1 MIENASSRSA
11 VGHRPSGTGGQN
23 PPRRPEA
30 PAGNPVRL
38 RWRRWP
44 AGAAWAA
51 AVWSLAYG
59 GLGLY
64 WAAGGAGF
72 PFGAGNDPQAQAF
85 SIFAGVRAELAAP
98 VIAALGL
105 VGALV
110 ALVMARAGG
119 GGRGALRPA
128 LLAFAWAAAAVLLV
142 VVPDARALVAVA
154 YAPVVLLGAP
164 FDWPPGDYRAAIP
177 WPVLNQFL
185 CVAGGAAWA
194 AAAVAYQR
202 RTRLAPGEGDRPG
215 DEVHWTTP
223 AAAARW
229 GRWATAV
236 AAAVPLVYAATRGAW
251 ALGIPLGLSEEFLRR
266 GQAEG
271 TWGAGASLAA
281 VAVAGSLL
289 TLGLVQRWGEV
300 FPRWVPFLAGKP
312 VPPALA
318 IVPATLIAVLVTNAG
333 LTFWRKTLLGTTVF
347 SLTGGDWAALL
358 PELLW
363 PLWGAALGAAA
374 LAYHLRR
381 RRRAAIAR
389 QPA

>member
-1 MIENASSRSA
+1 MVEDARSR
-11 VGHRPSGTGGQN
+11 V
-23 PPRRPEA
+23 
-30 PAGNPVRL
+30 PAAADVSQPAAHPLRL
-38 RWRRWP
+38 VWRRWP
-44 AGAAWAA
+44 EWAPYVAGA
-51 AVWSLAYG
+51 WSLAYG

-64 WAAGGAGF
+64 WAMGGAGF
-72 PFGAGNDPQAQAF
+72 PFGENDPQARHF
-85 SIFAGVRAELAAP
+85 SVLAGARPEVVAP

-105 VGALV
+105 AGALV

-119 GGRGALRPA
+119 RGPLRA
-128 LLAFAWAAAAVLLV
+128 GLLAFAWTAAAVLLV

-164 FDWPPGDYRAAIP
+164 FGWPPGDYRDAIP

-185 CVAGGAAWA
+185 CVAGGVAWA

-202 RTRLAPGEGDRPG
+202 RTRAAPAGARSGG
-215 DEVHWTTP
+215 GAHWTTP

-251 ALGIPLGLSEEFLRR
+251 ALGIPLGINEEFLRQ
-266 GQAEG
+266 GQTEG

-300 FPRWVPFLAGKP
+300 VPRWVPLVGGKP

-318 IVPATLIAVLVTNAG
+318 VVPATLVAVLVTNAG

-374 LAYHLRR
+374 LAYSL
-381 RRRAAIAR
+381 RRRAAPIESITSRA
-389 QPA
+389 AA